1 MWMDHKF
8 TADHERLLRDQV
20 ITDDQPGTVLRDFA
34 MLLDFLG
41 PQGVEAGGTYN
52 LIALKYIHELD
63 RRLSRPLNLELQ
75 RPQLRSHPYL
85 HGLNLLLRASGLTR
99 VEGAKTK
106 ARLVVDPA
114 MLEQWNRLNPTERYF
129 NLLEAW
135 LRLGRSEMVGERG
148 RDEELLPPCLQAWRE
163 SWRGEGRQFD
173 AKKPADIYIHV
184 ISRDFYLLGLMEL
197 FGLIKV
203 KQPPTGTTPWVPAA
217 LERVPFGDAFF
228 SLYITRVDPFGRDRF
243 VEEADEDEEF
253 HQDLELEEDEQLEDR
268 ALDVPRFGAWQ
279 PLFAPYFPEW
289 RSNLQIPRLEVREGT
304 FVFRVSLGKVWRLIA
319 ISAELTLDD
328 LVDWIL
334 RSMRFDNDHLY
345 KFSYRNRLGGEVSIG
360 HPVLEGNLSTDVTQ
374 IGSLPLEVGQ
384 TMDLLYDF
392 GDCWTFTVKLER
404 IEPPGRKIKSPRILE
419 RHGKA
424 PAQYAWE
431 D

>member
-1 MWMDHKF
+1 MWVDRKF
-8 TADHERLLRDQV
+8 TADHEQLLRDQI

-41 PQGVEAGGTYN
+41 PEGVKAGGTLN

-63 RRLSRPLNLELQ
+63 RRLSRPLHLELQ
-75 RPQLRSHPYL
+75 RPQLKSHPYL

-99 VEGAKTK
+99 VEGVGTK

-135 LRLGRSEMVGERG
+135 LRLGRAEMVGERG
-148 RDEELLPPCLQAWRE
+148 RDVELLPPRLQAWRDL
-163 SWRGEGRQFD
+163 RDGEGRGFD
-173 AKKPADIYIHV
+173 TKKPADIYIHG
-184 ISRDFYLLGLMEL
+184 IGRDFYQLGLMEL

-203 KQPPTGTTPWVPAA
+203 EQPPAGTTPWVPAA

-228 SLYITRVDPFGRDRF
+228 SLFITRVDSFGRDRPIKE
-243 VEEADEDEEF
+243 VDQDEEF
-253 HQDLELEEDEQLEDR
+253 HQGEDIAEDGVLE
-268 ALDVPRFGAWQ
+268 VPRFGAWQ
-279 PLFAPYFPEW
+279 PLFEPYFPEW
-289 RSNLQIPRLEVREGT
+289 RNNLQIPRPEQRGGT

-334 RSMRFDNDHLY
+334 RSMGFDNDHLY
-345 KFSYRNRLGGEVSIG
+345 KFSYRNRLGSEVSIG

-374 IGSLPLEVGQ
+374 IGSLRLEVGQ

-392 GDCWTFTVKLER
+392 GDCWPFKVKLER
-404 IEPPGRKIKSPRILE
+404 IEPPGREMKSPRILE